1 MVASP
6 YNILYYTKTAV
17 STNSRFSPM
26 EIQTFLVLTALTFG
40 FISLSKFLL
49 TLLLSIWTLFLR
61 PAKDLKSYGSWAAV
75 TGSTDGIGKAL
86 AFELAARGLNILLIG
101 RNSTKLEDTSR
112 EIRRR
117 HGGVS
122 VRTAIIDLSDRGEEI
137 ARAVEAAIKGLDL
150 GILVNNAGLAYPYA
164 RFLHEVDDGLMES
177 VVGVNV
183 TAATWVMRAAVA
195 GMMERKRGAIVNVGS
210 GSSACVSSY
219 PLVTVYAATKA

>member
-1 MVASP
+1 
-6 YNILYYTKTAV
+6 
-17 STNSRFSPM
+17 M
-26 EIQTFLVLTALTFG
+26 EIQTLLLLTAATFG
-40 FISLSKFLL
+40 FITLSKFLL
-49 TLLLSIWTLFLR
+49 ELLLSIWTFFIR

-101 RNSTKLEDTSR
+101 RNATKLEDTSR

-122 VRTAIIDLSDRGEEI
+122 VRTAVIDFAGRGEEI
-137 ARAVEAAIKGLDL
+137 ALAVEEAIRGLDL

-164 RFLHEVDDGLMES
+164 RFLHEVDDGLMEG
-177 VVGVNV
+177 VIGVNV
-183 TAATWVMRAAVA
+183 TAATWVTKAAVA
-195 GMMERKRGAIVNVGS
+195 GMMERKKGAIVNVGS
-210 GSSACVSSY
+210 GSSACVPSY